1 VPFPGGNRGAGSP
14 FGARASAIA
23 AVAAVAA
30 VATLRGAGRQT
41 AQAGARRW
49 IAVLRPDIAGTDA
62 RPSVGERCRRISAQT
77 IRGSSSRS
85 GRADPHSD
93 VPVNDRLRPD
103 DRRPIVPD
111 IRWADIRRARRE
123 GCPAG
128 PSPGPR
134 RARREGCPAGPP
146 PGPAGPSPGN
156 RRPTSAPSPS
166 ARAGHRRPTS
176 PRTSAPSP
184 SARAPGAGG
193 PCRRHLPFAASR
205 ERSVARRV
213 TTNRASPDRARTRRK
228 EATCPAAGRRRARKP
243 SSPQTP

>member
-1 VPFPGGNRGAGSP
+1 MPFPGGNRGAGSP

-134 RARREGCPAGPP
+134 RAI
-146 PGPAGPSPGN
+146 
-156 RRPTSAPSPS
+156 
-166 ARAGHRRPTS
+166 
-176 PRTSAPSP
+176 
-184 SARAPGAGG
+184 
-193 PCRRHLPFAASR
+193 
-205 ERSVARRV
+205 
-213 TTNRASPDRARTRRK
+213 
-228 EATCPAAGRRRARKP
+228 AGRRPRGRPRHHLPRGRAIAGRRPRGRPRHHLPRGRPAQVALVAVICP
-243 SSPQTP
+243 SRRRESDPSRDG